1 MKESISCSTPYM
13 LCMLVYIKSNGIFIR
28 NNEVYEREREIGSIV
43 CTTRTVGMFPFSLLE
58 KCTFAYLFFWREREI
73 QKYRVSLLLYID
85 VCIKNY
91 ICKYSFEQDVFVKHN
106 APDNGQFQ
114 RRPRSQGQ
122 VERSCHKK

>member
-1 MKESISCSTPYM
+1 MKFTKGIEKLGALYIQHGQSVCFHS
-13 LCMLVYIKSNGIFIR
+13 VYWKNVLSHI
-28 NNEVYEREREIGSIV
+28 Y
-43 CTTRTVGMFPFSLLE
+43 
-58 KCTFAYLFFWREREI
+58 FFGEREI